1 MMQILAEEP
10 YFYTVYRDEQSD
22 GHFLEV
28 TCGTVA
34 IFLLRIKL
42 NRKEIAQFQENPE
55 TIRVLAYRVMDSPDS
70 FLHRRV

>member
-1 MMQILAEEP
+1 MQILAEEP
-10 YFYTVYRDEQSD
+10 YFYTVFRDEISD
-22 GHFLEV
+22 EHLLEV

-42 NRKEIAQFQENPE
+42 NKKEIAEFRENPE
-55 TIRVLAYRVMDSPDS
+55 SIRILAGRVMDSPDS